1 MRSGGRGDPDTCAA
15 VGHLR
20 PYLLSPI
27 SYLLSPISY
36 LLSPIAYLPCSFAPY
51 PLLHGTI
58 AVASISTF
66 ARGSTSRLTSTAV
79 IAG

>member
-15 VGHLR
+15 VAHLR

-27 SYLLSPISY
+27 S
-36 LLSPIAYLPCSFAPY
+36 YLPCSFAPY

>member
-20 PYLLSPI
+20 P
-27 SYLLSPISY
+27 YLLSPISY